1 MNPGEGS
8 QSNILEFFMLVGKLK
23 HLKRTG
29 WIMRNI
35 SNCEDVAGHMYRMGI
50 MAFLLEDEASLN
62 VDRNKCIK
70 MALVHDI
77 AECIVGDLTPFCG
90 ISKEEKHRKELE
102 AMERLSSLAGD
113 KVGKE
118 FLALYKEYEEQKTV
132 EAKTVKDLDKFDM
145 ILQAFEYEKESN
157 FTLNLQDFFNSTEAL
172 QVHSKIVSDQNL
184 QQFLMPDLSKA
195 KYYKCPYCSKIFPFK
210 SMLNQHI
217 LVHTKEKPFKCSI
230 CNQSFQRKEGLR
242 YHQIKNNHF

>member
-1 MNPGEGS
+1 MSAGESS

-29 WIMRNI
+29 WVMRNI

-50 MAFLLEDEASLN
+50 MAFLLDDEASSN

-102 AMERLSSLAGD
+102 AMQRLCSLAGE

-118 FLALYKEYEEQKTV
+118 FLNLYKEYEEQSTF

-145 ILQAFEYEKESN
+145 ILQAFEYEKESE
-157 FTLNLQDFFNSTEAL
+157 FTLSLQDFFNSTEGTFQNPL
-172 QVHSKIVSDQNL
+172 VLKWVQELKLERSKNPQLPLPKPSEPECDQ
-184 QQFLMPDLSKA
+184 K
-195 KYYKCPYCSKIFPFK
+195 
-210 SMLNQHI
+210 
-217 LVHTKEKPFKCSI
+217 
-230 CNQSFQRKEGLR
+230 
-242 YHQIKNNHF
+242 

>member
-1 MNPGEGS
+1 MLHFSSFLYEMSAGESS

-29 WIMRNI
+29 WVMRNI

-50 MAFLLEDEASLN
+50 MAFLLDDEASSN

-102 AMERLSSLAGD
+102 AMQRLCSLAGE

-118 FLALYKEYEEQKTV
+118 FLNLYKEYEEQSTF

-145 ILQAFEYEKESN
+145 ILQAFEYEKESE
-157 FTLNLQDFFNSTEAL
+157 FTLSLQDFFNSTEGTFQNPL
-172 QVHSKIVSDQNL
+172 VLKWVQELKLERSKNPQLPLPKPSEPECDQ
-184 QQFLMPDLSKA
+184 K
-195 KYYKCPYCSKIFPFK
+195 
-210 SMLNQHI
+210 
-217 LVHTKEKPFKCSI
+217 
-230 CNQSFQRKEGLR
+230 
-242 YHQIKNNHF
+242 